1 MYCFETKLYGTFI
14 LGNRLIALSVGD
26 ISRRV
31 AWSEERLPVA
41 QLVQAAWRLGE
52 PLNAVLIRF
61 QRFIPLG
68 LVLPKIEL
76 DLVAAISVTREDA
89 LAFSEGF
96 EFTYSRVVSTW
107 LDDQVTPAHLITAS
121 VNLNESIADVFKRF
135 EKFTLLGLKLP
146 QVDFNILQNLIDSE
160 ENLIAFLNA

>member
-1 MYCFETKLYGTFI
+1 
-14 LGNRLIALSVGD
+14 
-26 ISRRV
+26 
-31 AWSEERLPVA
+31 
-41 QLVQAAWRLGE
+41 
-52 PLNAVLIRF
+52 
-61 QRFIPLG
+61 
-68 LVLPKIEL
+68 VLPKIEL